1 MGTSFVTTHGRSIL
15 LVTITVVVLG
25 AVLFAVALA
34 TGLYVRPSGETLV
47 IPAFVRNNPGP
58 EYKTFGHSPR
68 SGNTSLA
75 LESTGSCNALL
86 ERDRDH
92 YASQTSVAWDTV
104 VDF

>member
-1 MGTSFVTTHGRSIL
+1 MSASFVTRHGRSIAL
-15 LVTITVVVLG
+15 AIIALIALG
-25 AVLFAVALA
+25 AVSFAVALA

-58 EYKTFGHSPR
+58 EYKTFDHSPR
-68 SGNTSLA
+68 GVGTSLA
-75 LESTGSCNALL
+75 LASTGSCNALL